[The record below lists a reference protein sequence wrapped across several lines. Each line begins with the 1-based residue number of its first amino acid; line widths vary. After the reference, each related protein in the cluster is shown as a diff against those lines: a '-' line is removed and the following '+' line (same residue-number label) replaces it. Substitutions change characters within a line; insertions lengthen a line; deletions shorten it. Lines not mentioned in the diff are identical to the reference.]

1 MLMPMKFREPIARGE
16 ITLTYRRWKKLQ
28 VVVGNRYRT
37 AAGRLQVDK
46 IDIVADVSR
55 ITQADA
61 KRAGF
66 ESKEAILKF
75 LRGDEAVPVYR
86 IRFHPVEGP
95 DERSELAADDALQE
109 ADVAEISRRLER
121 LDRASS
127 WGAWTHDTL
136 RVIHQQPAVLAAE
149 LAASFGRETQ
159 PFKLDVRKLKGLG
172 LTISLPKGYEL
183 SPRGEAYLRAIDQGS

>member
-28 VVVGNRYRT
+28 VVVGNKYRT
-37 AAGRLQVDK
+37 GAGRLQVDK
-46 IDIVADVSR
+46 IDVVDPER
-55 ITQADA
+55 ITKADA

-66 ESKEAILKF
+66 ESKEALLKF
-75 LRGDEAVPVYR
+75 LRGDEAIPVYR

-95 DERSELAADDALQE
+95 DERSELAATDALRAE
-109 ADVAEISRRLER
+109 DVAEISTR
-121 LDRASS
+121 LDRLDNASS
-127 WGAWTHDTL
+127 WGAWTRDTL
-136 RVIHQQPAVLAAE
+136 RAIQQRPAVLAAE

-183 SPRGEAYLRAIDQGS
+183 SPRGEAYLRAIDQAS